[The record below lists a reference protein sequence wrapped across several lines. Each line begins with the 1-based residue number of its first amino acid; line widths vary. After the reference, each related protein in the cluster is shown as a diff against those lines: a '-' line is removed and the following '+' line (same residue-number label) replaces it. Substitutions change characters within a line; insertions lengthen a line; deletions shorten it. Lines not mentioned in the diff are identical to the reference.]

1 MSHYWF
7 FPSFTIKGPAD
18 GADVSDNAHM
28 CTPASVYR
36 APAMCQALCT
46 MTSPVLPS
54 HLSSAVV
61 NSLEMRKPVQRDH
74 SFVSFH
80 SLHRR
85 SRNLNQSLC
94 KSKARAVSI
103 TQHGWW
109 AVGEI
114 TIYSSFPGGSKV
126 TLLTAC
132 TAVCPVSKCDSKSPI
147 P

>member
-28 CTPASVYR
+28 CTPASVYG

-109 AVGEI
+109 AVRGDNNLFFLPRGI
-114 TIYSSFPGGSKV
+114 KSHSSYSLYG
-126 TLLTAC
+126 C
-132 TAVCPVSKCDSKSPI
+132 VSSVQM
-147 P
+147 